1 MINNTFFFEIVQRIE
16 NYEGYGANN
25 ALFRIA
31 AQKTQY
37 SHILII
43 KSFSKKVALILK

>member
-1 MINNTFFFEIVQRIE
+1 MINNTFFFEIVQRID

-31 AQKTQY
+31 AQKN
-37 SHILII
+37 SI
-43 KSFSKKVALILK
+43 